1 VTVVVGF
8 AGDSCSWRAIG
19 TVAGMYVD
27 DSEEVVSEASV
38 NSLVDGCDDATG
50 AEGVA
55 SINAA
60 VVVNASVSAATDFV
74 LSNAGLGFGLCGGG
88 VTEPL

>member
-1 VTVVVGF
+1 
-8 AGDSCSWRAIG
+8 
-19 TVAGMYVD
+19 
-27 DSEEVVSEASV
+27 
-38 NSLVDGCDDATG
+38 LVDGCDDATG

-74 LSNAGLGFGLCGGG
+74 LSNAGLGSAFAGGG
-88 VTEPL
+88 G